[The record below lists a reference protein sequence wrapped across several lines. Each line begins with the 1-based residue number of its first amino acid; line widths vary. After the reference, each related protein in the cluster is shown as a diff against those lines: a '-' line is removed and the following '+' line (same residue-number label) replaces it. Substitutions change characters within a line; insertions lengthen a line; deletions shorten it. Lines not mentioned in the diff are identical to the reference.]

1 MPSAR
6 RPPARTAATSGTAV
20 TGPRRTGVREQA
32 AQATRDTILKAAI
45 KVFARHGFD
54 GARVEQISRAAKS
67 HDRMIYYYFGSMES
81 LFVAV
86 IAAISRRFDE
96 AESRLRLNLAQPVQ
110 SLCEVIAFIWGYY
123 QKHPEFIT
131 LLNSE
136 NLHRGRHIGRARKA
150 GGYASPA
157 LTILGQVLDSGVAAG
172 VFRPGL
178 RARDVYLMIASLGYF
193 YLSNRYTLSAF
204 LGENLEEPAAL
215 AHWHGFI
222 AGAVL
227 RTVARE
233 GAVPLPWLDGAAT
246 MPATPDGPLPLP
258 VALPPA
264 GPALTQATTPVSS

>member
-1 MPSAR
+1 MSDSA
-6 RPPARTAATSGTAV
+6 PPDDATPGQGPAATRKRASSA
-20 TGPRRTGVREQA
+20 PRRTGVREQSA
-32 AQATRDTILKAAI
+32 LATRDSLLKAAI
-45 KVFARHGFD
+45 KVFSRHGFD

-67 HDRMIYYYFGSMES
+67 HDRMIYYYFGSKES

-86 IAAISRRFDE
+86 IEAIYRRFDE
-96 AESRLRLNLAQPVQ
+96 AESRLKLDLNQPVKA
-110 SLCEVIAFIWGYY
+110 LCEVIAFIWSYY

-157 LTILGQVLDSGVAAG
+157 LSILQQVLDSGEAAG

-178 RARDVYLMIASLGYF
+178 RARDVYLMIASMGYF

-215 AHWHGFI
+215 GHWHDFI
-222 AGAVL
+222 AQAVL
-227 RTVARE
+227 RTVSR
-233 GAVPLPWLDGAAT
+233 DGA
-246 MPATPDGPLPLP
+246 PA
-258 VALPPA
+258 AA
-264 GPALTQATTPVSS
+264 GGTDLTHAARPS